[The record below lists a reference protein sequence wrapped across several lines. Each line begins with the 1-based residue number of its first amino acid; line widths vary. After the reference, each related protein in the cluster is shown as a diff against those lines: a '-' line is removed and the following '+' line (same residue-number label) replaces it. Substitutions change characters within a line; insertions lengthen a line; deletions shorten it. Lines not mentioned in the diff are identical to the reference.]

1 MNEPAPPQRRKM
13 TEEELDAYLAKMSA
27 PQAAAAVKEMEALL
41 KKKREGMF
49 YTYKPQN
56 HQIPIHSDKRK
67 IVEVMGGNRSGKS
80 HCCGFTMACHI
91 LGEYPDWWQGLR
103 LNTPPDVGVVSIS
116 TEQMRKSA
124 QVKLMGE
131 PHALGT
137 GFIPADRIIDK
148 AWRGGTNGC
157 LDWVLVQ
164 HASGGVS
171 RINFM
176 TNEQGQTKFMG
187 YAWDLCWFD
196 EEPDLNIFNEVQ
208 MRMIDKRGHIIMSFY
223 PYNGTT
229 ELITKLDNISG
240 EFCGHYTLSMEDNS
254 TLDPEEIRMHI
265 ESMPEW
271 EKESRI
277 YGRPGVGEGRIFT
290 MSRDEYTVDPFD
302 IEPNWRCIAGLDVGF
317 GHATGAIEIAIDDQA
332 NVAYVFREYIN
343 KGNLPIVH
351 ASALRKWGDVEFKI
365 DTSAHRRSATDG
377 KNLFQMYTDEGLNVS
392 NADTKGGSVQA
403 SINTINQM
411 LAEGR
416 LYIFSTCRELFKQ
429 MGLYRMTKNQKTG
442 QVKVIEK
449 DDDLIDPLR
458 YAVMA
463 LDQARVPGVPRMKPV
478 PRIVQWAPTNP
489 RIGI

>member
-1 MNEPAPPQRRKM
+1 MAEPQKRKM
-13 TEEELDAYLAKMSA
+13 TEEELDAYLEKMSL
-27 PQAAAAVKEMEALL
+27 PQADAAVKELEALL

-49 YTYKPQN
+49 YDYKPQD
-56 HQIPIHSDKRK
+56 HQVPIHADKRK

-80 HCCGFTMACHI
+80 HCVAYSIACHI
-91 LGEYPDWWQGLR
+91 LGEYPEWWVGLKQSS
-103 LNTPPDVGVVSIS
+103 PPDVGIISIS

-148 AWRGGTNGC
+148 AWRQGTNGC
-157 LDWVLVQ
+157 LDWVLVR
-164 HASGGVS
+164 HSSGGVA

-187 YAWDLCWFD
+187 YAWDWAWFD
-196 EEPDLNIFNEVQ
+196 EEPDLDVFNEVQ
-208 MRMIDKRGHIIMSFY
+208 MRMIDKKGHILMSFY

-229 ELITKLDNISG
+229 QLITKLDEMSS
-240 EFCGHYTLSMEDNS
+240 EFCGHYVLSMEDNN
-254 TLDPEEIRMHI
+254 TLDPEEVRMHI
-265 ESMPEW
+265 ETMPEW

-290 MSRDEYTVDPFD
+290 VSRDAYSVDPFE
-302 IEPNWRCIAGLDVGF
+302 IEPSWRQIAGLDVGF
-317 GHATGAIEIAIDDQA
+317 GHATGAVNLAIDDQA
-332 NVAYVFREYIN
+332 NVIYVFREYISTT
-343 KGNLPIVH
+343 NLPVVH

-365 DTSAHRRSATDG
+365 DTSAHRRSPTDG
-377 KNLFQMYTDEGLNVS
+377 KNLFDMYREEGLIIS

-403 SINTINQM
+403 SINLINQM

-416 LYIFSTCRELFKQ
+416 LFIFSSCRELFKQ

-458 YAVMA
+458 YAIMA
-463 LDQARVPGVPRMKPV
+463 LDEARVPGVPRFKPM
-478 PRIVQWAPTNP
+478 PRIVQWQPTNP